1 MYSNMLYA
9 YAMSKARPVRVSVSV
24 RLTPQALQ
32 ILKELAQQLGVSQ
45 AAVIEIA
52 LRKFEKEN
60 KENDD

>member
-1 MYSNMLYA
+1 
-9 YAMSKARPVRVSVSV
+9 MSKISVSV

-45 AAVIEIA
+45 AAIIEIA